1 MLSTPFAS
9 LWSFNPNRSHPQRMY
24 RQFIKHRRVSGNIC
38 KTPQPLLWV
47 VGGASNA
54 AISTLASLWG
64 HSHPSPSFGCSLLC
78 NELGTCSP
86 PPLLA
91 SQPSPPNENK
101 QCHCQMNRK
110 ASISRIHLVGKGD
123 LQEFPFHC
131 PQKYFE
137 IFQEAPKCI
146 LAGMYSEDWMLRRR
160 SGEFFMFCPMNTFR
174 LSQIVTFL
182 F

>member
-1 MLSTPFAS
+1 
-9 LWSFNPNRSHPQRMY
+9 MY
-24 RQFIKHRRVSGNIC
+24 RQFIKHRQVSGNIC

-78 NELGTCSP
+78 DELGTCSP

-137 IFQEAPKCI
+137 IFQEVPKCI
-146 LAGMYSEDWMLRRR
+146 LAGMHSEDWMPCRR